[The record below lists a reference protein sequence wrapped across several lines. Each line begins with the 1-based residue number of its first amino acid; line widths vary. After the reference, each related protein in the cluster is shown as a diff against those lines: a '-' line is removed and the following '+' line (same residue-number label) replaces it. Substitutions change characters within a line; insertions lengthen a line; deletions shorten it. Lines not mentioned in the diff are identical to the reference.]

1 MWLQNVMRRQTE
13 YHLCD
18 LASRTNRHLSGFARR
33 NENTHQTRIQRTNV
47 CIKFDLESIGSSI
60 YGLVYILFLL
70 LLSVS
75 HTNHTH
81 TSTHTHRHC
90 QRTTIRCNIHMIV
103 DFYTMSFSITALISS
118 VCLPIHLKLKIR
130 YNMCWPMLIT
140 HTVMTNSPKT
150 DHKRIFDWKFELTVG
165 LTCVSF
171 RASSWQCTQCWWFR
185 RRSSMMSLD
194 TNEYRCLFCVR
205 PFGGHCAGY
214 RSINLNRKNKQRIL
228 MLNSTSNFHTQTNF
242 LWLFSIWIVFCLD
255 DACYLL

>member
-1 MWLQNVMRRQTE
+1 MRRQTE

-60 YGLVYILFLL
+60 YGLVYILFFLL

-140 HTVMTNSPKT
+140 HGNDKLTKNRSQTNIRLEIRTDRWLGLRFVSCKFMTVHTVLVIQTEKFN
-150 DHKRIFDWKFELTVG
+150 DVIRYKRISLSVLCASFWRSLCWLPFNKFE
-165 LTCVSF
+165 
-171 RASSWQCTQCWWFR
+171 
-185 RRSSMMSLD
+185 
-194 TNEYRCLFCVR
+194 
-205 PFGGHCAGY
+205 
-214 RSINLNRKNKQRIL
+214 
-228 MLNSTSNFHTQTNF
+228 
-242 LWLFSIWIVFCLD
+242 
-255 DACYLL
+255 